1 MPLPPRISTTSTGL
15 LHASFAFLL
24 FLATTASWGQ
34 ADKALYGAGEKLFTQ
49 NCASCHKPDAKSST
63 PAPMLKGAKERWA
76 KSGGDIYAWVKNS
89 QGYLKS
95 SGDAYA
101 KALFIEYK
109 GSVMTPNAVS
119 DDDINAILYYAD
131 NFVPI
136 VKPPPPGGE
145 VVADRQMGDDTPWQW
160 LIIVVLLLLV
170 VVLSLG
176 GVKNQLTNAQRERD
190 GQEPVPVRSIWGN
203 IMHWSGNNK
212 SWASVFGLFIVCW
225 LIVLA
230 WNWAFNIGVYGGEEV
245 AHYKP
250 DQPIAFN
257 HKLHAGTMAINCQ
270 YCHSSVEKSKHAG
283 IPSANVCMN
292 CHKAVAEGTVTGKGE
307 IAKIYEAVGWDP
319 VELKYTGKEN
329 PIEWVKVHN
338 LPDHVAF
345 SHEVHVSV
353 GKIECQKCH
362 GPVDTEFDLAEQWSP
377 LTMGW
382 CIECHNETEV
392 PQMAS
397 SAAGSNGYYDE
408 IHRRLTETPMGNRE
422 LQKYLEDEKISV
434 KELGGWECAKCHY

>member
-1 MPLPPRISTTSTGL
+1 M
-15 LHASFAFLL
+15 
-24 FLATTASWGQ
+24 ATTASWGQ
-34 ADKALYGAGEKLFTQ
+34 ADKALYGTGQKLFTQ
-49 NCASCHKPDAKSST
+49 NCASCHKPDVKSTT
-63 PAPMLKGAKERWA
+63 PAPPLKGAKERWA

-101 KALFIEYK
+101 KALLAEYN
-109 GSVMTPNAVS
+109 GGVMTPNAVS
-119 DDDINAILYYAD
+119 NEDVDAILYYAD
-131 NFVPI
+131 NFVP
-136 VKPPPPGGE
+136 PPPPTGG
-145 VVADRQMGDDTPWQW
+145 DTAGGPQGPQGPRDQGGSWQW

-176 GVKNQLTNAQRERD
+176 GVKNQLLNATRERD
-190 GQEPVPVRSIWGN
+190 GQEPVPVRSIWGG
-203 IMHWSGNNK
+203 IMHWAGNNK
-212 SWASVFGLFIVCW
+212 SWASVLGLFIFCW
-225 LIVLA
+225 LIVLG
-230 WNWAFNIGVYGGEEV
+230 WNWALNIGVYGGEEV

-250 DQPIAFN
+250 EQPIAFN
-257 HKLHAGTMAINCQ
+257 HTLHAGKMAINCQ
-270 YCHSSVEKSKHAG
+270 YCHSSAEKSKHAG

-292 CHKAVAEGTVTGKGE
+292 CHKAVSTGTTTGTTE
-307 IAKIYEAVGWDP
+307 IAKIYEAVGWDATAM
-319 VELKYTGKEN
+319 KYTGKEN

-345 SHEVHVSV
+345 SHATHVAI

-362 GPVDTEFDLAEQWSP
+362 GPVDKEFDVAEQWSP

-382 CIECHNETEV
+382 CIQCHNETEV

-408 IHRRLTETPMGNRE
+408 IHRRLTETHMGNEE
-422 LQKYLEDEKISV
+422 LKKFLEDEKISV

>member
-1 MPLPPRISTTSTGL
+1 MPLPSRISTSFTRL
-15 LHASFAFLL
+15 LHASFGFLL
-24 FLATTASWGQ
+24 LLATTASYGQ
-34 ADKALYGAGEKLFTQ
+34 ADKALYGKGEKLFKQ
-49 NCASCHKPDAKSST
+49 NCASCHKPDAKMT
-63 PAPMLKGAKERWA
+63 GPAIKGAKERWA

-89 QGYLKS
+89 TAYLKT
-95 SGDAYA
+95 GDSYA
-101 KALFIEYK
+101 NNLFKEYA

-119 DDDINAILYYAD
+119 NEEIDAILYYAD
-131 NFVPI
+131 NFVPV
-136 VKPPPPGGE
+136 VKGPGPGTSP
-145 VVADRQMGDDTPWQW
+145 VPDRKMGDDTPWQW

-176 GVKNQLTNAQRERD
+176 GVKNQLTNAQRERE
-190 GQEPVPVRSIWGN
+190 GKEPVPMRSIWGN
-203 IMHWSGNNK
+203 IAHWAGNNK
-212 SWASVFGLFIVCW
+212 SWASVIGLFLFCW
-225 LIVLA
+225 LIVAA
-230 WNWAFNIGVYGGEEV
+230 WDWAFNIGVYGGEEV

-250 DQPIAFN
+250 EQPIAFN
-257 HKLHAGTMAINCQ
+257 HTLHAGKMAINCQ
-270 YCHSSVEKSKHAG
+270 YCHSTAEKSKHAS

-292 CHKAVAEGTVTGKGE
+292 CHKAVSSGTTTGTTE

-319 VELKYTGKEN
+319 DAQKYTGKES
-329 PIEWVKVHN
+329 PIKWVKVHN

-345 SHEVHVSV
+345 SHATHVAV

-362 GPVDTEFDLAEQWSP
+362 GPVDTQMDVAEQWSP

-382 CIECHNETEV
+382 CIQCHNETEV
-392 PQMAS
+392 SQMAS

-422 LQKYLEDEKISV
+422 LQKYLEDEKITV